1 MEVIMAL
8 KANAPILSFK
18 GQKPLGSQAFN
29 QALFDTI
36 RDGIVAVDSTGV
48 ILFSN
53 RTAQNTMGLY
63 PGIHLKHALPD
74 FWQNVNRILKD
85 GASRTDILV
94 KKGNA
99 SFLAKIRSVPRQ
111 ASSIAAVC
119 VFEDSTEIE
128 TIMRQMTSS
137 QALSREFD
145 AIFNSCSDG
154 LWICDADAN
163 VIRINS
169 ASERINKVTAEEVV
183 GRNMR
188 HLVTEGFVD
197 RSATLEVLK
206 TESTVNLI
214 QKRAGLKLI
223 ITGNPVFDEEGHL
236 FRVVTNE
243 RDITEIETL
252 HQELKE
258 QTAIQ
263 DQFRTHM
270 LEMQL
275 AELESRRVISR
286 SPCFMNV
293 LQQAMKVSRVDSTV
307 LILGESGSGKGLVA
321 ELIHKYSKRANR
333 PMIKI
338 NCGAIPESLVESEL
352 FGYEKG
358 AFTGADK
365 DGKPGYFELA
375 DRGILLLDEIVEL
388 PTSSQ
393 VKLLRFLEDG
403 NINRVGGTASRK
415 LDVRIL
421 ATTNR
426 NLDAAINSGSFR
438 LDLYYR
444 LNVIP
449 IHIPPLRERKECI
462 LPLIHHYTEYFSKKL
477 GIKKR
482 LRFTPKAS
490 DALLVHPFPG
500 NVRELMNLCERLVV
514 MSEGDRID
522 LRDLPND
529 FSVPE
534 RFEPKPVGIDADE
547 QTLQKILEIA
557 EQNALVRAIG
567 IYGTQAKASRALGV
581 NQSTIARKLKK
592 YGLK

>member
-1 MEVIMAL
+1 M
-8 KANAPILSFK
+8 
-18 GQKPLGSQAFN
+18 
-29 QALFDTI
+29 
-36 RDGIVAVDSTGV
+36 
-48 ILFSN
+48 
-53 RTAQNTMGLY
+53 
-63 PGIHLKHALPD
+63 
-74 FWQNVNRILKD
+74 
-85 GASRTDILV
+85 
-94 KKGNA
+94 
-99 SFLAKIRSVPRQ
+99 
-111 ASSIAAVC
+111 
-119 VFEDSTEIE
+119 
-128 TIMRQMTSS
+128 
-137 QALSREFD
+137 
-145 AIFNSCSDG
+145 
-154 LWICDADAN
+154 
-163 VIRINS
+163 
-169 ASERINKVTAEEVV
+169 
-183 GRNMR
+183 
-188 HLVTEGFVD
+188 
-197 RSATLEVLK
+197 
-206 TESTVNLI
+206 
-214 QKRAGLKLI
+214 
-223 ITGNPVFDEEGHL
+223 
-236 FRVVTNE
+236 
-243 RDITEIETL
+243 
-252 HQELKE
+252 
-258 QTAIQ
+258 
-263 DQFRTHM
+263 
-270 LEMQL
+270 
-275 AELESRRVISR
+275 
-286 SPCFMNV
+286 
-293 LQQAMKVSRVDSTV
+293 
-307 LILGESGSGKGLVA
+307 
-321 ELIHKYSKRANR
+321 
-333 PMIKI
+333 
-338 NCGAIPESLVESEL
+338 ESEL

-403 NINRVGGTASRK
+403 NINRVGGTTSRK

-426 NLDAAINSGSFR
+426 NLEAAINSGSFR

-529 FSVPE
+529 FSVSE
-534 RFEPKPVGIDADE
+534 RLEPKPVGIDADG

-557 EQNALVRAIG
+557 EQNALVQAIA
-567 IYGTQAKASRALGV
+567 IHGTQAKASRALGV

-592 YGLK
+592 YGMK